1 MKKFFTLI
9 LVLVGICSAQAA
21 LIDFETAN
29 TDWQFIQ
36 DGQTNYWTIGSA
48 AGSAS
53 AGSNALYI
61 TNNGDYGYN
70 NNSQSVSWAY
80 IPISVTS
87 SFSSSISFSWKGTGE
102 SGWDDLSVYL
112 FPEGT
117 LPTAGSTDTYG
128 ATALVGQLC
137 GASDW
142 QSFSVRT
149 QELSTGIYYL
159 CFMWRNDGS
168 QGEMPIA
175 IDDVNIDIPI
185 QYVHNH
191 LTYLLSSDSTATII
205 ACEQSYSGT
214 LSIPNTITYEGI
226 TYSVTSIDSSAFSY
240 CSALTSITWNA
251 ENCSDFTGYWNA
263 PFYNIRSQIT
273 EFIFGDKVQHIPA
286 YLCYEMNTLTSVTIP
301 NSVTSIGTSAFS
313 GCYALTSITWNAENC
328 SDFTGYDYAPFY
340 GIRSQITKFVLGDK
354 VQHIPA
360 YLCYEMNTLTSI
372 TIPNSVTSIGDY
384 AFYNSIEVLF
394 FESEVPATIGQNSV
408 FGSNTLLIVPNADT
422 YKAAWTQY
430 KDQIIARSA
439 AIVEVST
446 TAHTEKSALHQKL
459 GLDAFQNIVCLKIN
473 GTINSYDIM
482 MLRNQMPL
490 LRELDLSEASIEANT
505 YEYTK
510 GYCSKNDTLTS
521 QAFTGTGTKISTVIL
536 PKSLKY
542 IEAGAFNYN
551 LRSLTIHNGTI
562 AENAFEY
569 LYQLQE
575 VTLLNT
581 TAIPAFAFLNC
592 SSLCTI
598 SLPETLE
605 TISDC
610 AFYGCSALQTITLP
624 ETLETIGKY
633 AFQGAGL
640 RAITIPANVS
650 SLGVGAFAGGSSE
663 GYWWSDSH
671 GYYSSATTN
680 SKSEYYATSY
690 SSSDYS
696 SSDYYNYGGS
706 LREVTIPKESKLKTI
721 PSRAF
726 EGNESLTKLSIL
738 GDSITSIADVAFR
751 RCALDTLILPPNLT
765 SLSTLSFGYCRGL
778 KFIAMPN
785 SMTEIPHNAFVGCTN
800 LNDIQF
806 PRKLTHIGHHAFA
819 DCSNLSNVDIP
830 GLVTSIGDYAFKDC
844 NVNSV
849 YSYLFDPFTIGQNTF
864 SAYAN
869 ANAILYVPNL
879 EDTEMK
885 YLYDTQWSQFLHRV
899 RMDKDFDY
907 DDFYANG
914 DVVIGDQD
922 DPLNGDPNAN
932 LNPGSGLV
940 VEGDSTQNLG
950 TVILTGEPGDWA
962 SILAGCN
969 LNVDTLILQLKVTGH
984 QWHFFGFPFEIKI
997 SDIFTEGN
1005 FVIYEYDGAIRA
1017 ERDTTGWKKLP
1028 TGQDCLYP
1036 GHGYIFQ
1043 FDFAVDGYFSIKLN
1057 KPNFCKLVEL
1067 INLFIY
1073 PASNPHNQSWNYVS
1087 NPLLAYY
1094 DINDLNYTGPIT
1106 FWDELLET
1114 YQTYRPGDDEYYI
1127 SPYEAF
1133 FLQNANL
1140 QDNFA
1145 LFFDR
1150 SKAMTKKQRDER
1162 SNSKHHLP
1170 AKKTDEPARERFL
1183 INLLISDGTYSDQTR
1198 VVINSNAS
1206 LDYELGV
1213 DAAKFLSTEKVP
1225 QLFSYDADHAMC
1237 AINERPMDNG
1247 TVQLG
1252 IQLPKSGTYSI
1263 SAARMDTTFYLFDK
1277 QENITHDFQ
1286 QGDYYFDAKSGLNDQ
1301 RFELVR
1307 TPKRVP
1313 TAIEDINTTTITPT
1327 ADGLIVEGNDYIQ
1340 IYSMTGVMIAEGQ
1353 LSGLVQLPNGVY
1365 VVVCNGNATKH
1376 TVQ

>member
-1 MKKFFTLI
+1 M
-9 LVLVGICSAQAA
+9 
-21 LIDFETAN
+21 
-29 TDWQFIQ
+29 
-36 DGQTNYWTIGSA
+36 
-48 AGSAS
+48 
-53 AGSNALYI
+53 
-61 TNNGDYGYN
+61 NN
-70 NNSQSVSWAY
+70 
-80 IPISVTS
+80 
-87 SFSSSISFSWKGTGE
+87 
-102 SGWDDLSVYL
+102 
-112 FPEGT
+112 
-117 LPTAGSTDTYG
+117 LPT
-128 ATALVGQLC
+128 
-137 GASDW
+137 
-142 QSFSVRT
+142 
-149 QELSTGIYYL
+149 
-159 CFMWRNDGS
+159 
-168 QGEMPIA
+168 
-175 IDDVNIDIPI
+175 
-185 QYVHNH
+185 
-191 LTYLLSSDSTATII
+191 
-205 ACEQSYSGT
+205 
-214 LSIPNTITYEGI
+214 
-226 TYSVTSIDSSAFSY
+226 
-240 CSALTSITWNA
+240 
-251 ENCSDFTGYWNA
+251 
-263 PFYNIRSQIT
+263 
-273 EFIFGDKVQHIPA
+273 
-286 YLCYEMNTLTSVTIP
+286 
-301 NSVTSIGTSAFS
+301 
-313 GCYALTSITWNAENC
+313 
-328 SDFTGYDYAPFY
+328 
-340 GIRSQITKFVLGDK
+340 
-354 VQHIPA
+354 
-360 YLCYEMNTLTSI
+360 I

-384 AFYNSIEVLF
+384 AFYFDSEVLML
-394 FESEVPATIGQNSV
+394 ESEVPATIGQYSV

-430 KDQIIARSA
+430 KDQIFARSA

-521 QAFTGTGTKISTVIL
+521 QAFTGTGTKIMKVIL

-542 IEAGAFNYN
+542 IATNTFNSQ
-551 LRSLTIHNGTI
+551 LKDLTILGGKL
-562 AENAFEY
+562 ADAAFENSSIRS
-569 LYQLQE
+569 
-575 VTLLNT
+575 VTLSDDVKEI
-581 TAIPAFAFLNC
+581 APSAFKNCYYLKQVNMGNGVQTIGSSAFYDCNNLKQ
-592 SSLCTI
+592 I
-598 SLPETLE
+598 SLGDGVQTIGSSAFYGCESLASITLSSNLH
-605 TISDC
+605 TINQD

-624 ETLETIGKY
+624 ESLETIGKY
-633 AFQGAGL
+633 AFRGAGL

-650 SLGVGAFAGGSSE
+650 SLGVGAFSGENST
-663 GYWWSDSH
+663 
-671 GYYSSATTN
+671 YYSYTYYYTN
-680 SKSEYYATSY
+680 ATSNNT
-690 SSSDYS
+690 SSNS
-696 SSDYYNYGGS
+696 YYNGGS

-751 RCALDTLILPPNLT
+751 GCALDTLILPPNLT
-765 SLSTLSFGYCRGL
+765 SLSTLSFGYCTGL

-785 SMTEIPHNAFVGCTN
+785 SLTEIPHNAFVGCTN

-819 DCSNLSNVDIP
+819 DCRNLSNVDIP
-830 GLVTSIGDYAFKDC
+830 GLVTSIGDYAFKGC

-899 RMDKDFDY
+899 RMDKDFEY

-914 DVVIGDQD
+914 DVVIGDKD

-1028 TGQDCLYP
+1028 TEQDCLYP

-1073 PASNPHNQSWNYVS
+1073 PASNPHNQSWNYIS
-1087 NPLLAYY
+1087 NPFLAYY

-1140 QDNFA
+1140 HDNFA

-1150 SKAMTKKQRDER
+1150 NKAMTKKQRDER
-1162 SNSKHHLP
+1162 INSKHHLP

-1340 IYSMTGVMIAEGQ
+1340 IYSMTGVMMAEGQ

>member
-1 MKKFFTLI
+1 
-9 LVLVGICSAQAA
+9 
-21 LIDFETAN
+21 
-29 TDWQFIQ
+29 
-36 DGQTNYWTIGSA
+36 
-48 AGSAS
+48 
-53 AGSNALYI
+53 
-61 TNNGDYGYN
+61 
-70 NNSQSVSWAY
+70 
-80 IPISVTS
+80 
-87 SFSSSISFSWKGTGE
+87 
-102 SGWDDLSVYL
+102 
-112 FPEGT
+112 
-117 LPTAGSTDTYG
+117 
-128 ATALVGQLC
+128 
-137 GASDW
+137 
-142 QSFSVRT
+142 
-149 QELSTGIYYL
+149 
-159 CFMWRNDGS
+159 
-168 QGEMPIA
+168 
-175 IDDVNIDIPI
+175 
-185 QYVHNH
+185 
-191 LTYLLSSDSTATII
+191 
-205 ACEQSYSGT
+205 
-214 LSIPNTITYEGI
+214 
-226 TYSVTSIDSSAFSY
+226 
-240 CSALTSITWNA
+240 
-251 ENCSDFTGYWNA
+251 
-263 PFYNIRSQIT
+263 
-273 EFIFGDKVQHIPA
+273 
-286 YLCYEMNTLTSVTIP
+286 
-301 NSVTSIGTSAFS
+301 
-313 GCYALTSITWNAENC
+313 
-328 SDFTGYDYAPFY
+328 
-340 GIRSQITKFVLGDK
+340 
-354 VQHIPA
+354 
-360 YLCYEMNTLTSI
+360 
-372 TIPNSVTSIGDY
+372 
-384 AFYNSIEVLF
+384 
-394 FESEVPATIGQNSV
+394 
-408 FGSNTLLIVPNADT
+408 
-422 YKAAWTQY
+422 
-430 KDQIIARSA
+430 
-439 AIVEVST
+439 
-446 TAHTEKSALHQKL
+446 
-459 GLDAFQNIVCLKIN
+459 
-473 GTINSYDIM
+473 
-482 MLRNQMPL
+482 
-490 LRELDLSEASIEANT
+490 
-505 YEYTK
+505 
-510 GYCSKNDTLTS
+510 
-521 QAFTGTGTKISTVIL
+521 
-536 PKSLKY
+536 
-542 IEAGAFNYN
+542 
-551 LRSLTIHNGTI
+551 
-562 AENAFEY
+562 
-569 LYQLQE
+569 
-575 VTLLNT
+575 
-581 TAIPAFAFLNC
+581 
-592 SSLCTI
+592 
-598 SLPETLE
+598 
-605 TISDC
+605 
-610 AFYGCSALQTITLP
+610 
-624 ETLETIGKY
+624 
-633 AFQGAGL
+633 
-640 RAITIPANVS
+640 
-650 SLGVGAFAGGSSE
+650 
-663 GYWWSDSH
+663 
-671 GYYSSATTN
+671 
-680 SKSEYYATSY
+680 
-690 SSSDYS
+690 
-696 SSDYYNYGGS
+696 
-706 LREVTIPKESKLKTI
+706 VTIPKESKLKTI

-765 SLSTLSFGYCRGL
+765 SLSTLSFGYCTGL

-785 SMTEIPHNAFVGCTN
+785 SLTEIPHNAFVGCTN

-819 DCSNLSNVDIP
+819 DCSYLSSVDIP

-940 VEGDSTQNLG
+940 VEGDSTQKLG

-1028 TGQDCLYP
+1028 PTQECLYP

-1140 QDNFA
+1140 HDNFA

-1313 TAIEDINTTTITPT
+1313 TAIDDINTTTITPT

-1340 IYSMTGVMIAEGQ
+1340 IYSMTGVMMAEGQ